1 MSDNDGKKVSSA
13 SSATAF
19 RKRTATSGIAAR
31 RGGLLV
37 AAPVLANESK
47 EDDEEE
53 EEVNKR
59 QLADVKL
66 EQQLRKRQPG
76 VDAEAIVKKASS
88 SSNSAVA
95 KKNDGLVQLAF
106 SSRDT
111 LAASDSTALHPHEK
125 LMREY
130 VDEKLGHKKVAADP
144 QLAATDEDQLYRV
157 PESLKVGGD
166 NETAAAAAGSSSSS
180 SRATTGENEYFSGLA
195 EVVLPKSFQLD
206 NLKATKAALE
216 SSALGGGQ
224 SRDKRPLGKDFKV
237 LQDYK
242 KRNLN

>member
-1 MSDNDGKKVSSA
+1 M
-13 SSATAF
+13 
-19 RKRTATSGIAAR
+19 
-31 RGGLLV
+31 
-37 AAPVLANESK
+37 AAPVQANESK

-66 EQQLRKRQPG
+66 EQQLRKRLPG
-76 VDAEAIVKKASS
+76 VDAEAIVKKNSPSS
-88 SSNSAVA
+88 IAAAAAAAV
-95 KKNDGLVQLAF
+95 KKNEGLVQLAF

-111 LAASDSTALHPHEK
+111 LAASESTSLHPHEK

-130 VDEKLGHKKVAADP
+130 VDEKLGHKNGAANGAEP
-144 QLAATDEDQLYRV
+144 LLAATDEDPRYRV
-157 PESLKVGGD
+157 PDSLKVGGD
-166 NETAAAAAGSSSSS
+166 QETAGPS
-180 SRATTGENEYFSGLA
+180 SRVTGDNEFFSGLA
-195 EVVLPKSFQLD
+195 EVILPKSFQLD

-216 SSALGGGQ
+216 SSTLGGH
-224 SRDKRPLGKDFKV
+224 KRPLGHDLKL